1 MEKKNHVW
9 KIIVGVILGIILFFV
24 LFIHFKDNPMQV
36 YKTVI
41 NSFYTKLDS
50 NLENMEN
57 FKVSQELEP
66 VKINSRFKFNTNL
79 ESLEE
84 YNNLEFNYTSY
95 IDYQKNES
103 LVELA
108 INNKDEYL
116 IKTILAFLEGNTYFK
131 NDELFDKTILIKGN
145 EILDNNG
152 IELNR
157 NDLDTEELRYILKS
171 FKDITI
177 NSLDKSN
184 FKVINER
191 VDIKG
196 KNYNTKK
203 YIYILDDENQRRT
216 ASFIIEN
223 ILDDTELLEYISN
236 LFGNTTEEMERLLND
251 SLDNIESNERELE
264 TINVYIYMYK
274 DKAISFRLEEDEVNI
289 IYNNIDEFFEFI
301 IETSDTEMKLYKDDE
316 DIKFYIKENDVE
328 LFNGYISYTED
339 TFKINVIIANDV
351 IPINLSLSIENITK
365 EDNQTLFDIS
375 LETKMNVLGNNYNF
389 SLDGDFAM
397 SECEDLPSFDLS
409 NVQDI
414 NTLTNED
421 IESITLKFNEILTK
435 LGMNSLI
442 NQE

>member
-103 LVELA
+103 LVELV
-108 INNKDEYL
+108 INKDEYL

-152 IELNR
+152 IELNN

-191 VDIKG
+191 VNIKG
-196 KNYNTKK
+196 KNYNAKK

-236 LFGNTTEEMERLLND
+236 LFGNTTEEMEKLLND

-289 IYNNIDEFFEFI
+289 IYNNIDDFFEFI
-301 IETSDTEMKLYKDDE
+301 IEKSDTEVKLYKDDE

>member
-57 FKVSQELEP
+57 FKVNQELEP

-103 LVELA
+103 LVELV
-108 INNKDEYL
+108 INKDEYL

-152 IELNR
+152 IELNN

-184 FKVINER
+184 FKVIDER

-236 LFGNTTEEMERLLND
+236 LFGNTTEEMEKLLND

-289 IYNNIDEFFEFI
+289 IYHNIDEFFEFI
-301 IETSDTEMKLYKDDE
+301 IEKSDTEVKLYKDDE

-375 LETKMNVLGNNYNF
+375 LETKMNVLVNNYNF

-397 SECEDLPSFDLS
+397 SECENLPSFDLS

>member
-103 LVELA
+103 LVELV
-108 INNKDEYL
+108 INKDEYL
-116 IKTILAFLEGNTYFK
+116 IKTILALLEGNTYFK

-184 FKVINER
+184 FKVIDER

-236 LFGNTTEEMERLLND
+236 LFGNTTEEMEKLLND
-251 SLDNIESNERELE
+251 LLDNIESNERELE

-289 IYNNIDEFFEFI
+289 IYNNIDDFFEFI
-301 IETSDTEMKLYKDDE
+301 IEKSDTEMKIYKDDE

-339 TFKINVIIANDV
+339 TFKINVTIANDV

>member
-1 MEKKNHVW
+1 MEKKNLVW

-103 LVELA
+103 LVELV
-108 INNKDEYL
+108 INKDEYL
-116 IKTILAFLEGNTYFK
+116 IKTILALLEGNTYFK

-184 FKVINER
+184 FKVIDER

-236 LFGNTTEEMERLLND
+236 LFGNTTEEMEKLLND

-289 IYNNIDEFFEFI
+289 IYNNIDDFFEFI
-301 IETSDTEMKLYKDDE
+301 IEKSDTEMKIYKDDE